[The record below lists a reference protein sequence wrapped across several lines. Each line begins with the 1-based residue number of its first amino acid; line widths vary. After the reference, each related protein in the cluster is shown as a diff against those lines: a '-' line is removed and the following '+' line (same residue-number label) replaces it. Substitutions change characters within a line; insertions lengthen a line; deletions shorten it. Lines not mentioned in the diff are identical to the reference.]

1 MVSMISNEQDLDFGY
16 PFSNEMAD
24 SPHSEQTQPRQRLK
38 PWLIDQL
45 NNETCPGCSW
55 LDKEHGFF
63 RLVWKH
69 YGRPG
74 YNEERVRFIP
84 RSIVLVF
91 KIIFFLLILIFA
103 FYRTVSYLIFFLSLY
118 NRTTQAQHCF
128 SHHSA
133 QSFPFGGRNCVV
145 GQNFSGERRGLGH
158 ARVIYVHKM
167 VTVVT
172 VCLNK

>member
-1 MVSMISNEQDLDFGY
+1 MFHSLILNFAFRLVNFLKEKTVSMISNEQDLDFGY

-24 SPHSEQTQPRQRLK
+24 SPYSEQTQPRQRLK

-91 KIIFFLLILIFA
+91 KRIFFILILSFA
-103 FYRTVSYLIFFLSLY
+103 FYRTVSYLIFFQSLY
-118 NRTTQAQHCF
+118 NRKT
-128 SHHSA
+128 
-133 QSFPFGGRNCVV
+133 
-145 GQNFSGERRGLGH
+145 
-158 ARVIYVHKM
+158 
-167 VTVVT
+167 
-172 VCLNK
+172 